1 MRQVNT
7 ADGESRRFLTIY
19 HRIFAGGTGSDRGV
33 LVLNIDQSYMNELLD
48 SLNGGW
54 HTASCVSDASGNV
67 LFSNSEYRA
76 RFAQNGTTPDELET
90 AGLDA
95 DELTRL
101 DVTIQ
106 KEKYVCLMQ
115 PLSVYGWRMIFLSP
129 VESLYQ
135 APNRGFQIM
144 LLVLACVLGVV
155 LSMAAYYDTNL
166 RSGLENRANTTTD
179 FFSNYIGQSYNEYYQ
194 SCIKFAKTFE
204 DKDRLELQFI
214 SPGGKIVASSYGK
227 FAGRS
232 PSTPEIQQAIDSQQT
247 RHYKGRNPLTGERI
261 LAVSSP
267 MIYTNGEVIGV
278 LRYVTSL
285 RNADLQV
292 LMIALIAVT
301 VGLLFIGSI
310 FFLSSFFIRSI
321 LVPVS
326 QINAT
331 AKRIAAGSYG
341 VQIPGQYDDE
351 IGELVSTINDMSVK
365 IGQAEKTQTEFIS
378 SVSHELRTPLT
389 AISGWGETLLT
400 SENLDAETR
409 RGVVIIAREAKRLT
423 GMVEELLEFTRMQDG
438 RFTLHV
444 ETADILAE
452 FEDTVFMYGNRL
464 KQEGIC
470 LHYDGCEEDIPE
482 IPCDVA
488 RMRQVFL
495 NILDNAAKHGGEG
508 KRIDASIA
516 HEDRF
521 VVIRIRDY
529 GPGIPE
535 EELPRVK
542 LKFYKGSS
550 KARGSGIGLAVCEEI
565 VTMHGGTLTLEN
577 AEGGGTLVTI
587 CIPTGEE

>member
-1 MRQVNT
+1 MKQHKRLS
-7 ADGESRRFLTIY
+7 GIERRWFLGNVGVITLLTI
-19 HRIFAGGTGSDRGV
+19 
-33 LVLNIDQSYMNELLD
+33 
-48 SLNGGW
+48 
-54 HTASCVSDASGNV
+54 
-67 LFSNSEYRA
+67 
-76 RFAQNGTTPDELET
+76 
-90 AGLDA
+90 
-95 DELTRL
+95 
-101 DVTIQ
+101 
-106 KEKYVCLMQ
+106 
-115 PLSVYGWRMIFLSP
+115 
-129 VESLYQ
+129 
-135 APNRGFQIM
+135 
-144 LLVLACVLGVV
+144 ACVLAVI

-166 RSGLENRANTTTD
+166 RSGLETKAKTTTD
-179 FFSNYIGQSYNEYYQ
+179 FFSNYISQSYNEYYQ

-204 DKDRLELQFI
+204 EKDRLELQFI
-214 SPGGKIVASSYGK
+214 STNGKIVASSYGK

-232 PSTPEIQQAIDSQQT
+232 PSTPEIRQAIDSQQT
-247 RHYKGRNPLTGERI
+247 RVFKGRNPSTGERI

-267 MIYTNGEVIGV
+267 MIYSNGEVIGV

-292 LMIALIAVT
+292 LMIALIAAT
-301 VGLLFIGSI
+301 VGLLFIGAI
-310 FFLSSFFIRSI
+310 FFMSSFFIKSI

-331 AKRIAAGSYG
+331 AKRIAAVSYG
-341 VQIPGQYDDE
+341 VQIPQQYDDE
-351 IGELVSTINDMSVK
+351 IGELVNTINDMSVK
-365 IGQAEKTQTEFIS
+365 IGQSEKTQTEFIS

-452 FEDTVFMYGNRL
+452 FEDTVFMYGSRL
-464 KQEGIC
+464 KQEGIS
-470 LHYDGCEEDIPE
+470 LHYDGCEEEIPE

-495 NILDNAAKHGGEG
+495 NILDNAAKHGGDG

-516 HEDRF
+516 QEGSF

-542 LKFYKGSS
+542 MKFYKGSS

-577 AEGGGTLVTI
+577 ADGGGTLVTI
-587 CIPTGEE
+587 SIPTGEE